1 MIRPEIG
8 CVVKA
13 FLRFF
18 QQVEVFRDFDGAVAE
33 VAAAPEGVV
42 GDGGDGEG
50 AHGLQARTEGFL

>member
-42 GDGGDGEG
+42 GDGGDGEF
-50 AHGLQARTEGFL
+50 AHGLQA